1 MNIKI
6 NGEEYGEVEQIGK
19 GGFGI
24 VYKVLKNNR
33 YYALKQIPINGL
45 TNEYI
50 EKYKEE
56 IKILSKFNS
65 KYIIKYYDSFIENN
79 NLYILMEYGGDLNLK
94 EYIQKYKDDDN
105 LMEENIIEKIIFQ
118 ICSGLKEIHEANII
132 HRDLSPENI
141 FINEKD
147 EIKIGDFGVSK
158 RLSSHTKFAKT
169 QTGKYHYNA
178 PEIENG
184 EQYDTKVDI
193 YALGCIIYELF
204 TLNEY
209 YLDKLNDKSCKIDD
223 NYNSKWQKLIDS
235 LLQKNYL
242 KRPNIDEIYKQI
254 YINNSDDKRNT
265 SSIIKVIFRDHET
278 RTLINCDVNMKIKEI
293 KNLPYFKNIPERF
306 LLICHHR
313 ILGDDKSLKDLN
325 IKDGTCVVISREIIG
340 G

>member
-6 NGEEYGEVEQIGK
+6 NGEEYKKVKQIGE

-45 TNEYI
+45 TNESI

-94 EYIQKYKDDDN
+94 EYIQKYKDNNN
-105 LMEENIIEKIIFQ
+105 LIEENIIEKIILQ
-118 ICSGLKEIHEANII
+118 ICSGLKEIHKANII
-132 HRDLSPENI
+132 HRDLSPDNI

-158 RLSSHTKFAKT
+158 RLSSHTKFTKT

-209 YLDKLNDKSCKIDD
+209 YLDKLNDKSCKIDID
-223 NYNSKWQKLIDS
+223 NYNSKWQKLLDS

-242 KRPNIDEIYKQI
+242 KRPNIDKIYKQI
-254 YINNSDDKRNT
+254 YINNSDYKRNT
-265 SSIIKVIFRDHET
+265 SSIIKVIFVDAYNNH
-278 RTLINCDVNMKIKEI
+278 TLINCDINMKLKEI
-293 KNLPYFKNIPERF
+293 KNLPFFKNIPGRF
-306 LLICHHR
+306 YFHCDGVLLE
-313 ILGDDKSLKDLN
+313 DDKSLKDQD
-325 IKDGTCVVISREIIG
+325 IEDGSYIIIVG
-340 G
+340 II